1 MKNRVIVSLAS
12 AAVVALAM
20 GLTAPITPAQAG
32 IHICIGPCHYH
43 RCHWKL
49 VHVKVWS
56 RHFHKWI
63 WVWEKRRVCW

>member
-1 MKNRVIVSLAS
+1 MKHRVIVSLAS

-20 GLTAPITPAQAG
+20 GVTTPATPAQAG
-32 IHICIGPCHYH
+32 IHICIGPCYH
-43 RCHWKL
+43 HCHWRW

-56 RHFHKWI
+56 KKYHKRI